1 VAVKLLMERLSELKN
16 VSCASVNQKYAAL
29 NFENKTKQDV
39 EAVKNKL
46 TILDYWSYGEKK

>member
-1 VAVKLLMERLSELKN
+1 MAVKLLMERLSELKN

-29 NFENKTKQDV
+29 NFEYKTKQDV